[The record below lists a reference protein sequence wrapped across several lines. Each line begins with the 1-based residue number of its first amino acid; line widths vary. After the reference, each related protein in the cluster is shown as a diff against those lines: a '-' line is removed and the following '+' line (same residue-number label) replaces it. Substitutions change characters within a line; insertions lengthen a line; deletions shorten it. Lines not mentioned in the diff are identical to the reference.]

1 MYPPE
6 TRFLV
11 VDDAATMRMLV
22 GKVLRQ
28 LGYTNIVE
36 CENGAVAWKLLEEGN
51 PATDFV
57 ISDWNMPDATGLT
70 LLKNVRSSDR
80 HKDLPFLMVTSE
92 ASNEQV
98 VEAIRAGVDNYI
110 IKPFTGDS
118 LKAKIDS
125 IYKKR
130 NGIK

>member
-70 LLKNVRSSDR
+70 LLKNVRSSIDIKTCLF
-80 HKDLPFLMVTSE
+80 HGDP

-98 VEAIRAGVDNYI
+98 VEAIRAGVI
-110 IKPFTGDS
+110 HH
-118 LKAKIDS
+118 
-125 IYKKR
+125 
-130 NGIK
+130 